1 MSIIV
6 ALFKSAVL
14 ETKVFMKRI
23 ERLICILFAFIFL
36 ITTAGIVLAKGAKVG
51 VILPLTGKL
60 AMLGEIEKNSYALAL
75 QEINSEGGV
84 NGKEIE
90 LLIKDT
96 AGSPDA
102 GRSAIHKLI
111 SQDNVIV
118 VCGGISSSVAW
129 TVAASAQEH
138 KIPFVVNSASADK
151 ITEQG
156 WQYIFRINPPVSEY
170 PQAMASFLNKIARVR
185 TASVIY
191 ENTPFGLFG
200 VKKIMQ
206 LGKKLTINL
215 VMKEGYEPAALD
227 FRPLLAKIEAKNP
240 DLVYIISNVMDAAL
254 LLRQAKDMNLIPGL
268 LVGFSYGFTSTEF
281 LEIAGDASNYVCSP
295 TLWTP
300 SVPYPGAKKY
310 YNNYVAMYNSPTD
323 YHGAQAYAAM
333 YVIADALKRAQSL
346 ARQDIRNALCETDMM
361 TVFGPVRFVS
371 YGKKSQQNKLPTLI
385 VQWINGKLETVW
397 PPEIAST
404 GYVYPSP
411 K

>member
-1 MSIIV
+1 
-6 ALFKSAVL
+6 
-14 ETKVFMKRI
+14 MKRI
-23 ERLICILFAFIFL
+23 KRLLYILFAFIFL
-36 ITTAGIVLAKGAKVG
+36 VTTAGTVLAEGAKVG
-51 VILPLTGKL
+51 VVLPLTGKL
-60 AMLGEIEKNSYALAL
+60 AMLGEIEKKSYVLAL
-75 QEINSEGGV
+75 QEINSEGGI
-84 NGKEIE
+84 NGKKIE

-96 AGSPDA
+96 AGNPSA
-102 GRSAIHKLI
+102 GRSAINKLI
-111 SQDNVIV
+111 SQDNAIV

-129 TVAASAQEH
+129 AVAASAQEH
-138 KIPFVVNSASADK
+138 KVPFVVNTSSADK

-170 PQAMASFLNKIARVR
+170 PQAMASFLKKIARAR
-185 TASVIY
+185 TASIIY
-191 ENTPFGLFG
+191 ENTPFGLVG
-200 VKKIMQ
+200 VKRIIQ
-206 LGKKLTINL
+206 LAKKLTINL
-215 VMKEGYEPAALD
+215 VMKEGYEPAAPD
-227 FRPLLAKIEAKNP
+227 FRPLLAKIETKNP

-254 LLRQAKDMNLIPGL
+254 LLRQAKDMNLVPGL
-268 LVGFSYGFTSTEF
+268 FVGFSPGFTSTEF
-281 LEIAGDASNYVCSP
+281 LETAGDASNYVCSP
-295 TLWTP
+295 TLWAP
-300 SVPYPGAKKY
+300 SVTYPGAKRY
-310 YNNYVAMYNSPTD
+310 YSNYVALYNSPTD

-404 GYVYPSP
+404 GYVYPAP